1 MTGGP
6 TYTPRPT
13 KTPGP
18 PVTLYVRESGN
29 DENPGT
35 EPGLALRT
43 LTAAMKKMSP
53 GSTLYVGRGVYKER
67 LTVTNIVGTAA
78 LPVKILADPTG
89 AQTSGGVGDVI
100 IDGNAGLVA
109 AIVTNSPYVT
119 IDGFIIRGV
128 APTDDGQRRR
138 RARARRSDHDT
149 ISNCV
154 IANAQP
160 ADGIRV
166 DSSSD
171 VLLFN
176 NLVFSADRGI
186 VLTGGANHAEIVNTT
201 VALSD
206 RAALSIRTS
215 RDVSPAG
222 TKVTNCIFQENGS
235 GAAIDATGAG
245 GGWDGDFNLVFQPA
259 LEDQT
264 VAYNP
269 PTLRGD
275 HDHNTDAL
283 FVNINVGDVHLESNS
298 PAIDAG
304 SGRID
309 DALKT
314 SLDARTTTA
323 DGARDRIAVGSRVSL
338 PSLSEERERQKA
350 KGTKSKVLSA

>member
-1 MTGGP
+1 M
-6 TYTPRPT
+6 
-13 KTPGP
+13 
-18 PVTLYVRESGN
+18 
-29 DENPGT
+29 
-35 EPGLALRT
+35 RT
-43 LTAAMKKMSP
+43 LTGAMKKMSP

-67 LTVTNIVGTAA
+67 LTVTNIIGTEA

-89 AQTSGGVGDVI
+89 AHTNGGVGDVI
-100 IDGNAGLVA
+100 IDGNGGLVA
-109 AIVTNSPYVT
+109 AIVTSSPYVT

-128 APTDDGQRRR
+128 APTEMASAVSVRVRGG
-138 RARARRSDHDT
+138 SDHGT

-176 NLVFSADRGI
+176 DLVFSADRGI
-186 VLTGGANHAEIVNTT
+186 VLTGGANRTEIVNTT

-206 RAALSIRTS
+206 RAALAIRVNGDAAPSDT
-215 RDVSPAG
+215 
-222 TKVTNCIFQENGS
+222 TVTNCIFQENGG
-235 GAAIDATGAG
+235 GAAIDAIGAG

-264 VAYNP
+264 LAYNP

-283 FVNINVGDVHLESNS
+283 FVNINVGDVHLESDS

-304 SGRID
+304 SARID
-309 DALKT
+309 DALET
-314 SLDARTTTA
+314 ALSARTTTA
-323 DGARDRIAVGSRVSL
+323 DGARDRAPLDLGYHYPR
-338 PSLSEERERQKA
+338 
-350 KGTKSKVLSA
+350 

>member
-1 MTGGP
+1 
-6 TYTPRPT
+6 
-13 KTPGP
+13 
-18 PVTLYVRESGN
+18 
-29 DENPGT
+29 
-35 EPGLALRT
+35 
-43 LTAAMKKMSP
+43 MKKMSP

-67 LTVTNIVGTAA
+67 LTVTNIVGTEA

-89 AQTSGGVGDVI
+89 AHTSGGVGDVI
-100 IDGNAGLVA
+100 IDGDGGLVA

-119 IDGFIIRGV
+119 IDGFIVRGV
-128 APTDDGQRRR
+128 APTEMASAVVVRVRGG
-138 RARARRSDHDT
+138 SDHVT

-160 ADGIRV
+160 AAGIRV

-186 VLTGGANHAEIVNTT
+186 VLTGSADHTEIVNTT

-206 RAALSIRTS
+206 RAALAIRTS
-215 RDVSPAG
+215 NDVAPAG
-222 TKVTNCIFQENGS
+222 TTVRNCIFQENGS

-264 VAYNP
+264 GAYNP

-275 HDHNTDAL
+275 HDHNADAL

-304 SGRID
+304 TGSID

-314 SLDARTTTA
+314 ALEARTTTA
-323 DGARDRIAVGSRVSL
+323 DGAEIGR
-338 PSLSEERERQKA
+338 LSIS
-350 KGTKSKVLSA
+350 GTTILAE